1 MVYFVRRYINVTFSG
16 SGKPTVKLTNH
27 RVSARINVGG
37 APGMGEAQVSIYGMK
52 LELMNQLATF
62 GAAIHPTY
70 DFKIVVD
77 AGDEINGMN
86 TVFEGSISQAW
97 GEFQSAPEVPFH
109 VLAQAQL
116 TGAVQ
121 RTGQDYNSYDGPTD
135 VGQMMS
141 KLAQTMGLK
150 FENGGVNV
158 KLESP
163 YHYGSPLVQAN
174 LIREAANISM
184 VVENGVLAIWPIDK
198 PRPGAAADVNYISP
212 QTGMVSYPTFTD
224 YGVMVKTEFR
234 KPIKY
239 GTEVTIQSD
248 LKPACGKWSVRLQD
262 YDLQSLVPNG
272 HWFLSL
278 GCMQAQYAG
287 PAIL

>member
-1 MVYFVRRYINVTFSG
+1 MVYFTRRYINATFIG
-16 SGKPTVKLTNH
+16 PRTVKLTKH
-27 RVSARINVGG
+27 RISARINVGG
-37 APGMGEAQVSIYGMK
+37 APGIGKAQVSIYGMS
-52 LELMNQLATF
+52 LSEMNDLSTF
-62 GAAIHPTY
+62 GKAIHPQY
-70 DFKIVVD
+70 DYRLIID

-86 TVFEGSISQAW
+86 TVFEGAITQAW
-97 GEFQSAPEVPFH
+97 GDFQSAPEVPFQ
-109 VLAQAQL
+109 VVSQAGISQ
-116 TGAVQ
+116 AVQ
-121 RTGQDYNSYDGPTD
+121 RTGDQDFSSYEGSTD
-135 VGQMMS
+135 VGTMMES
-141 KLAQTMGLK
+141 LAKTMGLK
-150 FENGGVNV
+150 CENGGVNC

-163 YHYGSPLVQAN
+163 YHYGSPWIQAKQ
-174 LIREAANISM
+174 IAEAANISM
-184 VVENGVLAIWPIDK
+184 VIENGVLAIWPIDK

-239 GTEVTIQSD
+239 GTEITVQSD
-248 LKPACGKWSVRLQD
+248 LQRACGKWSVRLQD

-278 GCMQAQYAG
+278 GCVDSTYSG